1 MAYLYSWLSTFDGV
15 VNVYNSR
22 TPLRG
27 KRKAWDI
34 RPLGK
39 RTKAWERIIK
49 VDDNTYV
56 LCDGWVGNTRTE
68 CTPES
73 LASSHADA
81 LAVAPIIWTRKADGD
96 YVKIRTSFGSGAI
109 SRYNFLHTYTPPGMS
124 YKYNRNGVHW
134 VETGGSRYLLPKSR
148 RQWREKVNTADN
160 YLEFKV
166 VGDGDNGHRYEL
178 VSEAHKKTVPVVNRE
193 LTKQFNP
200 KIKEL
205 WEWTRTIMPVFGDQL
220 HEEMHK
226 QIQNLGG
233 TWSLRDL
240 DSNRIRCAL
249 DNVEG
254 YEQDRFALAFVG
266 VYMSGSSEDTYS
278 WDAANHTRTHT
289 CRFKETKTSYNR
301 FRSYL
306 QRQGGMMT
314 TKEVDFE

>member
-1 MAYLYSWLSTFDGV
+1 MAYLYSWLGTFDGV
-15 VNVYNSR
+15 ADVYKGI

-27 KRKAWDI
+27 KRKAWDM

-39 RTKAWERIIK
+39 RSMPWERIIK
-49 VDDNTYV
+49 IDDNTYA
-56 LCDGWVGNTRTE
+56 LCDGWVGNTHHE

-81 LAVAPIIWTRKADGD
+81 LGVAPIVWTRKKDGD
-96 YVKIRTSFGSGAI
+96 YVKIRTSFGSNSI
-109 SRYNFLHTYTPPGMS
+109 SRYRFLSTYTPPGMRYS
-124 YKYNRNGVHW
+124 YNRNGVHW
-134 VETGGSRYLLPKSR
+134 IETGGNRYLLPKSR

-166 VGDGDNGHRYEL
+166 VDGKFEL
-178 VSEAHKKTVPVVNRE
+178 VSEAHKKTVPIVNRE
-193 LTKQFNP
+193 LTKLYNP

-226 QIQNLGG
+226 QIQHLGG
-233 TWSLRDL
+233 TWSIRDL
-240 DSNRIRCAL
+240 DSNRIRCCL

-278 WDAANHTRTHT
+278 WDASNHTRTHT
-289 CRFKETKTSYNR
+289 CRFVETKTSYAR

-314 TKEVDFE
+314 TKQVDFE